1 MDALESL
8 IYNINVKYKND
19 ILLTKDVLEIL
30 NVRVDTL
37 MRWRRD
43 KKGPKCF
50 KQMGRNIYLKKDLI
64 DWIRKDYEASN
75 AFDSSG
81 V

>member
-1 MDALESL
+1 MDALELL

-30 NVRVDTL
+30 NVKTL
-37 MRWRRD
+37 TLLRWRRE
-43 KKGPKCF
+43 KKGPKSF
-50 KQMGRNIYLKKDLI
+50 KQMGRHIYLKKDLI

-75 AFDSSG
+75 ASNGS
-81 V
+81 